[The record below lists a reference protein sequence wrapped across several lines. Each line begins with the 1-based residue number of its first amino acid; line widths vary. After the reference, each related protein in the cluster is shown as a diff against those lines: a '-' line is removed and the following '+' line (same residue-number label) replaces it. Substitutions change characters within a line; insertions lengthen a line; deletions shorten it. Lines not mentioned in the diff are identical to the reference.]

1 MFRVQVGFIRT
12 AFRDVA
18 IYRVDFWIGLLSTF
32 FVMYA
37 ISSIW
42 FILYQQ
48 APNAFGV
55 TLQQMTSYGVLGV
68 LLSPVMQAATRTRNY
83 IASQVRSG
91 SIEIDLM
98 KPVGFLAHMLARNIG
113 EVAVIVLLRGERSG
127 IPEALEDSFTGL
139 SHHVLSIDPGHQEQG
154 RRWLHQWLSEHVEH
168 YVKICDPL
176 FGIEELH
183 YLLGVP
189 PYSRITIVTTDD
201 RIKQLQ
207 TRQQIKQAIEGR
219 WQQLTSQ
226 AMPRL
231 QLIIVPSDMIHKF
244 SKRVIISERGGLIL
258 NQSLSLLGLSRGKIG
273 LLQQDESKD
282 IESEYVDLML
292 NIDTWFAEDIEPR
305 LISINNKL

>member
-37 ISSIW
+37 IASIW

-113 EVAVIVLLRGERSG
+113 EVAVIVLLRGVPGFVFAFLVLDMQLPADARHAVACGVSV
-127 IPEALEDSFTGL
+127 ALGYLVS
-139 SHHVLSIDPGHQEQG
+139 
-154 RRWLHQWLSEHVEH
+154 
-168 YVKICDPL
+168 
-176 FGIEELH
+176 FGISFL
-183 YLLGVP
+183 
-189 PYSRITIVTTDD
+189 
-201 RIKQLQ
+201 
-207 TRQQIKQAIEGR
+207 
-219 WQQLTSQ
+219 
-226 AMPRL
+226 
-231 QLIIVPSDMIHKF
+231 
-244 SKRVIISERGGLIL
+244 
-258 NQSLSLLGLSRGKIG
+258 IG
-273 LLQQDESKD
+273 LLSLVTHDIRSYNWAFSALIRFASGEVIPLWLFPPLLGAIVAALPFQAIYFVPLSIYVGAQQGNLAQTLLSQGLWVAGVLACCQLAWLGCQRR
-282 IESEYVDLML
+282 IVVQGG
-292 NIDTWFAEDIEPR
+292 
-305 LISINNKL
+305 